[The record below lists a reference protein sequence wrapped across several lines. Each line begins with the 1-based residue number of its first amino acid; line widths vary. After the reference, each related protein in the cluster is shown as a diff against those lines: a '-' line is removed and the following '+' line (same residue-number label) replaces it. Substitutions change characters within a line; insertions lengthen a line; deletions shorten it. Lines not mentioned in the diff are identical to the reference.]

1 MQRMMRKRPGRA
13 QGVWMAGVLGIF
25 LALPPQGCLH
35 TNMVSAGSQAA
46 GTHGV
51 TDIAITDAVLQPA
64 VERLGINLSEND
76 YFDSG
81 MMLKNLVARDPGFE
95 GGSYR
100 SILRCI
106 HPEATRCADED
117 TGSVWPKD
125 FWQGGVYEWITGPLE
140 GRTGSVTGSSAAVH
154 DKVGA
159 VLQLGDSG
167 GAAPEGKAEA
177 AYLVVHKDLPGDA
190 TAGWWP
196 KTEGAATLT
205 TEFHDLSP
213 HTQGKQAVRMSA
225 GAGAYATLSA
235 FFDSMAGR
243 TFLRLH
249 GRYRLSFRAKAV
261 SGSTMHVE
269 LNRQTQPATKFLS
282 EDVALENQWQD
293 MHLDF
298 DANDV
303 AAHSLTDAA
312 AVGTVALT
320 FSVTKATVLLDDVSL
335 EAMDGDATNTTVF
348 RDAVVDA
355 LRAYHPGVLRF
366 MENDTGLGNGVGNLL
381 APAGARLRAG
391 YGPWSTEQ
399 EDVGF
404 GLPEFLALCATV
416 HADPWIVVPA
426 SVSAGE
432 MQELVRYLALPIKG
446 RAAWSATFGK
456 IHLEL
461 GNEEWNGV
469 YKGETIEYPE
479 DYGHRI
485 GVIFR
490 AARQSK
496 GFNAAKFD
504 LIAGGQGA
512 WPGRNHEILTHAD
525 AEDSLAI
532 APYLLHNIPA
542 AASTDAV
549 FGALFAQPEQMVREG
564 EIAQN
569 LEIVKHAAAK
579 PVALTFYETNLH
591 ATEGTPAQATLDAM
605 APSIGA
611 GVAMASEMLQSMR
624 AGVRSQALFALP
636 GWSYKRSDGSL
647 VKLWGT
653 VVDMGVTNRR
663 RPQFL
668 AAELVNAVLHG
679 AMTATFQG
687 GENPTWNETSGIDG
701 VNLQNAHMLQSFAF
715 RDGEKRSVVLI
726 NLSRSA
732 GLAVDFTG
740 AIQPHGSVTMSQM
753 TAARITDS
761 NEDAE
766 NVKNTTSTLQWS
778 KGQRVTVPAFSVMVL
793 QWNDS
798 VHGQKRAVQ

>member
-1 MQRMMRKRPGRA
+1 MMRKRSGRA
-13 QGVWMAGVLGIF
+13 RGGVWVAASLGVL
-25 LALPPQGCLH
+25 LAVPQQGCLH
-35 TNMVSAGSQAA
+35 TSLAFAGSSAGSQTG

-64 VERLGINLSEND
+64 VERLGINLSEGD

-81 MMLKNLVARDPGFE
+81 MILKNLVARDPGFE

-100 SILRCI
+100 SILRCV
-106 HPEATRCADED
+106 HPEATRCVDED

-125 FWQGGVYEWITGPLE
+125 FWQGGSYEWMTGPFE
-140 GRTGSVTGSSAAVH
+140 GRTGRVTGSSAAAH
-154 DKVGA
+154 DVGA
-159 VLQLGDSG
+159 VLQLESADGS
-167 GAAPEGKAEA
+167 ASQKSPAP

-225 GAGAYATLSA
+225 GDGAYATLSA
-235 FFDSMAGR
+235 FFDSTAGH

-269 LNRQTQPATKFLS
+269 LNRQSQPGTKFLS

-298 DANDV
+298 DAKDV

-335 EAMDGDATNTTVF
+335 EAMDGDPANTTVF
-348 RDAVVDA
+348 RDEVVDA

-366 MENDTGLGNGVGNLL
+366 MENDTGLGNSVGNLL

-404 GLPEFLALCATV
+404 GLPEFLALCAAV

-426 SVSAGE
+426 SVSAAE
-432 MQELVRYLALPIKG
+432 MQELVRYLVS
-446 RAAWSATFGK
+446 AWSAKFGR

-496 GFNAAKFD
+496 GFEASKFD
-504 LIAGGQGA
+504 LIAGGQAA
-512 WPGRNHEILTHAD
+512 WPGRNQEILAHAD

-569 LEIVKHAAAK
+569 IQVAK
-579 PVALTFYETNLH
+579 PVAVNFYETNLH
-591 ATEGTPAQATLDAM
+591 TTEGTPTQATLDAVV
-605 APSIGA
+605 PSIGA

-636 GWSYKRSDGSL
+636 GWGYKRSDGLL

-668 AAELVNAVLHG
+668 AVSLVNAAVHG

-701 VNLQNAHMLQSFAF
+701 VSLQNAHMLQSFAF
-715 RDGEKRSVVLI
+715 LDRERPDGDKRSVVLI

-732 GLAVDFTG
+732 ALPVDFTG

-753 TAARITDS
+753 TALKITDT

-778 KGQRVTVPAFSVMVL
+778 AGQRVTVPAFSVMVL
-793 QWNDS
+793 QWNES
-798 VHGQKRAVQ
+798 VHGRRRAVQ

>member
-1 MQRMMRKRPGRA
+1 MMRKRPGRA
-13 QGVWMAGVLGIF
+13 QGGVWLALLLGVF
-25 LALPPQGCLH
+25 VALPPLGCLH
-35 TNMVSAGSQAA
+35 TSMVSAGSQAS

-51 TDIAITDAVLQPA
+51 TDIAITDAVLQPS
-64 VERLGINLSEND
+64 VERLGINLSEDD

-100 SILRCI
+100 SILRCV

-125 FWQGGVYEWITGPLE
+125 FWQGGQYEWITGLFD

-154 DKVGA
+154 DVGA
-159 VLQLGDSG
+159 VLQLGSTDG
-167 GAAPEGKAEA
+167 GAAQRNPAP
-177 AYLVVHKDLPGDA
+177 AYLVVHKDFPGDA

-196 KTEGAATLT
+196 QTEGAATLT

-213 HTQGKQAVRMSA
+213 HTEGKQAVRMSA
-225 GAGAYATLSA
+225 GVGAYATLSA
-235 FFDSMAGR
+235 FFDSTAGR

-261 SGSTMHVE
+261 SGSTVHVE
-269 LNRQTQPATKFLS
+269 LDRQSQS
-282 EDVALENQWQD
+282 EDVPLENQWQD

-298 DANDV
+298 DAKDV
-303 AAHSLTDAA
+303 AARSPTDAA

-320 FSVTKATVLLDDVSL
+320 FAVTHATVLLDDVSL
-335 EAMDGDATNTTVF
+335 EAMDGDPANTTVF
-348 RDAVVDA
+348 RDEVVDT

-366 MENDTGLGNGVGNLL
+366 MENDTGLGNNVENLI

-391 YGPWSTEQ
+391 FGPWSTEQ
-399 EDVGF
+399 EDVGY

-432 MQELVRYLALPIKG
+432 MQELVRYLVSG
-446 RAAWSATFGK
+446 WSAKFGK

-496 GFNAAKFD
+496 GFEASKFD
-504 LIAGGQGA
+504 LIAGGQAA
-512 WPGRNHEILTHAD
+512 WPGRNQDILAHAD
-525 AEDSLAI
+525 GEDSLAI

-542 AASTDAV
+542 NASTDAV

-564 EIAQN
+564 QIAQN
-569 LEIVKHAAAK
+569 LQVTKQAVTKPQALAK

-591 ATEGTPAQATLDAM
+591 TTEGSPAQATLDAVV
-605 APSIGA
+605 PSIGA
-611 GVAMASEMLQSMR
+611 GVAMVSEMLQSMR

-636 GWSYKRSDGSL
+636 GWGYKRSDGSF

-653 VVDMGVTNRR
+653 VVDMGVTSRR

-668 AAELVNAVLHG
+668 AAELVNAVVHG

-687 GENPTWNETSGIDG
+687 GENPVWNETSGIDG
-701 VNLQNAHMLQSFAF
+701 VNLQGAHMLQSFAF
-715 RDGEKRSVVLI
+715 RDGDRRAVVLI
-726 NLSRSA
+726 NLSRHDA
-732 GLAVDFTG
+732 LPVDFTG
-740 AIQPHGSVTMSQM
+740 AIQPHGRVTMSQM
-753 TAARITDS
+753 TAAKITDT

-766 NVKNTTSTLQWS
+766 NVKNSSAALQWS
-778 KGQRVTVPAFSVMVL
+778 AGQRVAVPAFSVMVL

-798 VHGQKRAVQ
+798 VHGQGRAVQ